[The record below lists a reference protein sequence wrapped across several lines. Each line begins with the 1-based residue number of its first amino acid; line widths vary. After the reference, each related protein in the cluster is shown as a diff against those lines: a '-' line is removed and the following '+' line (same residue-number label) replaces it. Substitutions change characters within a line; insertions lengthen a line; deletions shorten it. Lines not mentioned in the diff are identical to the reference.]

1 MPVPL
6 WWIHRKRAHNFVRVP
21 MNLGSFLANSEWWR
35 LFRRYAQF
43 CVVGGS
49 GVVVDMGIIWL
60 LADPSMLGWNLTLS
74 KVIAAEVAIFNN
86 FLWNDVWTFSGL
98 GAERSRWLPRL
109 IRFGKF
115 NLICV
120 AGIAFSVLLLNVQ
133 VYWLHVNVYLANFI
147 SIVVVSVWNFL
158 MNLKFGW
165 KNSTQGDSQNTEPAT
180 VARLR

>member
-1 MPVPL
+1 MDLLTTFP
-6 WWIHRKRAHNFVRVP
+6 RAPRQTRFKD
-21 MNLGSFLANSEWWR
+21 SEWW
-35 LFRRYAQF
+35 LFLRRYSQF
-43 CVVGGS
+43 CVVGLS
-49 GVVVDMGIIWL
+49 GLAVDMTIIWL
-60 LADPSMLGWNLTLS
+60 LASPSRLGWNLTLS

-86 FLWNDVWTFSGL
+86 FLWNDLWTFRGL

-120 AGIAFSVLLLNVQ
+120 AGVACSVLLLNVQ
-133 VYWLHVNVYLANFI
+133 VYQMHMNVYLANFI

-165 KNSTQGDSQNTEPAT
+165 KNITQGRESTPSPS
-180 VARLR
+180 

>member
-6 WWIHRKRAHNFVRVP
+6 WRIHRERAHNFVRVP
-21 MNLGSFLANSEWWR
+21 MNLVSFLANSEWWR

-60 LADPSMLGWNLTLS
+60 LSDPSKLGWNLTLS

-86 FLWNDVWTFSGL
+86 FLWNELWTFRDVTVVRKGWSQQAG
-98 GAERSRWLPRL
+98 
-109 IRFGKF
+109 RFFRF

-120 AGIAFSVLLLNVQ
+120 VGIGFSVLLLNVQ
-133 VYWLHVNVYLANFI
+133 VYWLDMKVYLANFV
-147 SIVVVSVWNFL
+147 SIV
-158 MNLKFGW
+158 
-165 KNSTQGDSQNTEPAT
+165 A
-180 VARLR
+180 